1 MPSTSRD
8 QEERVADKTKIEWSD
23 ATWNP
28 ITGCTVLT
36 PGCTNCYA
44 MRLAGTRL
52 RNHPSRR
59 GLTKMSKAGP
69 VWNGEVRLND
79 YWLDQPLKWKRPRR
93 VFVCAHGD
101 LFHESIP
108 DEWIDKVFAVMACA
122 GNHTF
127 QVLTKRPKRMC
138 DAVARIGKPINI
150 LDRQARLMG
159 RTLKFEGL
167 GLVPWPLPNVW
178 LGVSA
183 ERQIEADERVPLL
196 LQTAA
201 AVRFVSAEP
210 LLEAIDF
217 GRIVRDALFAGKI
230 FSDGK
235 THPIGWIIVGGESGP
250 KHRPMEE
257 QWARDIIADC
267 ETAGV
272 AAFMKQMAGK
282 APIPPHLMVRQF
294 PNPLRVPQHH

>member
-1 MPSTSRD
+1 M
-8 QEERVADKTKIEWSD
+8 ADKTKIEWSD